1 MSFGGSG
8 LTFATIIAA
17 AGVVG
22 DSTATVIGA
31 MIVAPL
37 MTPILGLVLAVVLRS
52 RSNLVRCGLLTLG
65 GSAVVVAISWA
76 MGHAWSYPFD
86 AATSSQVALSVAPR
100 LVDLLAALGSGAV
113 GSIALA
119 RSDISDTLPGVAIA
133 ISLVPPL
140 AVVGLT
146 AESGAYEQSLQALL
160 LFAANVVAIL
170 ASGIVVMAIYR
181 AHQMA
186 SPGGATGLMRRSFS
200 VLVIAALLVLVALP
214 LGTRGIRVARQTN
227 METQASA
234 VADQWAAN
242 SSWLI
247 QQVTVQDDKLFIQAT
262 GPLPEPSLSA
272 LRSALDA
279 NGLSGTEA
287 AVELIPGHVVV
298 LKPK

>member
-1 MSFGGSG
+1 
-8 LTFATIIAA
+8 
-17 AGVVG
+17 
-22 DSTATVIGA
+22 
-31 MIVAPL
+31 
-37 MTPILGLVLAVVLRS
+37 
-52 RSNLVRCGLLTLG
+52 
-65 GSAVVVAISWA
+65 
-76 MGHAWSYPFD
+76 
-86 AATSSQVALSVAPR
+86 
-100 LVDLLAALGSGAV
+100 
-113 GSIALA
+113 
-119 RSDISDTLPGVAIA
+119 
-133 ISLVPPL
+133 
-140 AVVGLT
+140 
-146 AESGAYEQSLQALL
+146 
-160 LFAANVVAIL
+160 
-170 ASGIVVMAIYR
+170 
-181 AHQMA
+181 MA
-186 SPGGATGLMRRSFS
+186 SPGGATGLMRRSYS

-247 QQVTVQDDKLFIQAT
+247 QQVTVQDNRLFIQAT